1 MLLLVVDLAR
11 LVSVN
16 EAFDVRIDCIKM
28 VGLNA
33 PLALQR
39 SGSGVDDAEHLAT
52 HLEAVVLLEER
63 GANRRSLEHDGVL
76 S

>member
-1 MLLLVVDLAR
+1 MLLLVVDLER
-11 LVSVN
+11 LVQVN
-16 EAFDVRIDCIKM
+16 DEFDVRIDCINM

-33 PLALQR
+33 HLAPQR
-39 SGSGVDDAEHLAT
+39 YGSGFDDAEHLAT

-63 GANRRSLEHDGVL
+63 GANCRSLEHDGVL